1 MGSRVHSQRGGDG
14 LTARIRAGTLP
25 ERIGALIAAVLTVAL
40 VPPIPPPPRAAS
52 LVEGRVVSDSGQAL
66 AGAEVAVLDGGR
78 SSTTDSG
85 GRFSIGGLRAG
96 TRRGVVRYIGYTP
109 FFFQFSIGENDTLEL
124 EFVLRRLPV
133 RLPDLTSR
141 GRAPM
146 KGDEALRVR
155 TRAGGGQFL
164 DEASLRA
171 RPAARLT
178 DLLRELRGLRIGFD
192 GTPLSTRGALL
203 SGPCEVAL
211 FVDGKRLPADGFL
224 RDVDPLRTD
233 EVRLVEFYAGPSE
246 LPQEFGGTGS
256 VCGALVIWLR

>member
-1 MGSRVHSQRGGDG
+1 M
-14 LTARIRAGTLP
+14 
-25 ERIGALIAAVLTVAL
+25 
-40 VPPIPPPPRAAS
+40 PPIPPPPRAAS

-109 FFFQFSIGENDTLEL
+109 FFFQFSVGENDTLEL